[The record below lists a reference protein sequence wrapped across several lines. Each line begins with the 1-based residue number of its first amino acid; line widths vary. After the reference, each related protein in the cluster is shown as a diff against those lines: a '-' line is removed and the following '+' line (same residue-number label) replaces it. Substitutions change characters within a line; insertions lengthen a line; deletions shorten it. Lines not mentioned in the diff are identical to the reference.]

1 MRRNYKRKKFHVSG
15 ICIFLVL
22 IIFSVA
28 FVLWAMKP
36 DNFRNEKNKI
46 NSWLNGI
53 SFQDFYNAK
62 SLILVD
68 LSNDNIFISKRENEQ
83 QLPASLA
90 KLFVIEY
97 AATLA
102 DLDSIVPANYEAI
115 QLTKPGSSVAN
126 IDAKKYFL
134 HNLFAA
140 MLVPSGNDA
149 AYVVADYC
157 GSILSPQAKNSQER
171 INVFMEHLNNY
182 LQNQGYE
189 NTILYDP
196 SGYDVNALTTV
207 SDLKSVSTHLLEKQW
222 FRDIVSKSN
231 YTATLPDGSTQTWRN
246 TNTFLDQTSEYY
258 NENVKG
264 IKTGSLSNDYNLVV
278 LYQQHGKEF
287 LICSLGS
294 QSDSSRYD
302 DVNYIKR
309 GWVNRNNIL
318 VNGEKRMFTITL
330 KKASQNKLFNE
341 IVIGDDFEKLMKM
354 LRMNYSKAINFDETM
369 TLMERIISFPDKQL
383 AVFVDNSFQEILKY
397 LSIDT
402 ELLMSSSII
411 KDNSLRGKDKIM
423 HICKILGTNVYYNAI
438 GGRNLYDKEEFKKQG
453 IILNFVYPV
462 VQPYPQLHVND
473 FVSNLSMID
482 ILMNNTKDDVN
493 RLLDVYRVGS

>member
-207 SDLKSVSTHLLEKQW
+207 SDLKSVSTHLLEKP
-222 FRDIVSKSN
+222 F
-231 YTATLPDGSTQTWRN
+231 
-246 TNTFLDQTSEYY
+246 
-258 NENVKG
+258 
-264 IKTGSLSNDYNLVV
+264 
-278 LYQQHGKEF
+278 H
-287 LICSLGS
+287 
-294 QSDSSRYD
+294 
-302 DVNYIKR
+302 
-309 GWVNRNNIL
+309 
-318 VNGEKRMFTITL
+318 
-330 KKASQNKLFNE
+330 
-341 IVIGDDFEKLMKM
+341 
-354 LRMNYSKAINFDETM
+354 
-369 TLMERIISFPDKQL
+369 FP
-383 AVFVDNSFQEILKY
+383 A
-397 LSIDT
+397 
-402 ELLMSSSII
+402 
-411 KDNSLRGKDKIM
+411 
-423 HICKILGTNVYYNAI
+423 
-438 GGRNLYDKEEFKKQG
+438 
-453 IILNFVYPV
+453 
-462 VQPYPQLHVND
+462 
-473 FVSNLSMID
+473 
-482 ILMNNTKDDVN
+482 
-493 RLLDVYRVGS
+493 